1 MNKGDSIQLTSS
13 QDTQNPT
20 TYLATSDDSP
30 ISGAEDPKV
39 VIYFFGD
46 FGNTTSNTL
55 SSHLKTMLEKY
66 PNDLAV
72 VWKDYPNVT
81 LNDQSL
87 NAAIAARC
95 AQKQDKFWEFH
106 DILIDNT
113 DLLSDDLYGQL
124 ASQLDLWEWSFNRC
138 VEKQKTLSLVQYDI
152 LIAHELSVI
161 ASPTLFINNK
171 PISGYVSKQEL
182 EQLILTAQE

>member
-1 MNKGDSIQLTSS
+1 MNRGDSIQLTGL
-13 QDTQNPT
+13 QNTQNPT
-20 TYLATSDDSP
+20 TYLATSDNSP
-30 ISGAEDPKV
+30 ISGADDPKI

-46 FGNTTSNTL
+46 FGNTTSNTI
-55 SSHLKTMLEKY
+55 SSYIKTMLEKY

-72 VWKDYPNVT
+72 VWKDYPNAT

-113 DLLSDDLYGQL
+113 DLLSNDLYGQL

-138 VEKQKTLSLVQYDI
+138 VEKQKTLSLVQDDI

-171 PISGYVSKQEL
+171 PISGYISKQEL
-182 EQLILTAQE
+182 EQLILTAQ